1 MKLKITFET
10 EIPDSIEYNDAQLRE
25 WVNYSV
31 KHSQTIN
38 SDNPILK
45 AIGEAEAVSGAT
57 YCVRLIKS
65 FSAAPLILQRSVN
78 VQTLGTP
85 QETIDR
91 IINDVSQRSGIEKEK
106 ILSRSRKKEITA
118 ARFACMYLL
127 RKEAF
132 MTFAAIGRIFGRD
145 HTTAIHAL
153 SSVENLLDTNDYLM
167 VKNTGVVLDGG

>member
-1 MKLKITFET
+1 MNYKIQYEV
-10 EIPDSIEYNDAQLRE
+10 EIPESIPKDEAIE
-25 WVNYSV
+25 
-31 KHSQTIN
+31 
-38 SDNPILK
+38 ILK
-45 AIGEAEAVSGAT
+45 ASIYSQN
-57 YCVRLIKS
+57 IK
-65 FSAAPLILQRSVN
+65 AAPLILQRSVK
-78 VQTLGTP
+78 VQTLETP

-91 IINDVSQRSGIEKEK
+91 IINDVSQRSGIKKEK
-106 ILSRSRKKEITA
+106 ILSRNRRKEIVA

-167 VKNTGVVLDGG
+167 VQNTGLLNKI

>member
-38 SDNPILK
+38 SDNPIFK

-57 YCVRLIKS
+57 YYIRTIKP
-65 FSAAPLILQRSVN
+65 FSAAQIILQRSVK

-91 IINDVSQRSGIEKEK
+91 IINDVSQRSGIKKEK
-106 ILSRSRKKEITA
+106 IFSRNRGKEIVAYRDWETD
-118 ARFACMYLL
+118 
-127 RKEAF
+127 RK
-132 MTFAAIGRIFGRD
+132 
-145 HTTAIHAL
+145 
-153 SSVENLLDTNDYLM
+153 SV
-167 VKNTGVVLDGG
+167 V

>member
-1 MKLKITFET
+1 MKIKITFET

-38 SDNPILK
+38 VDNPILK

-57 YCVRLIKS
+57 YCVRTIKP
-65 FSAAPLILQRSVN
+65 FSAAQIILQRSVK

-85 QETIDR
+85 QETIDQ
-91 IINDVSQRSGIEKEK
+91 IIDDVSQRSGITKEK
-106 ILSRSRKKEITA
+106 IFSRNRRKEIAA

-132 MTFAAIGRIFGRD
+132 LPLKAIGRLFDRD

-153 SSVENLLDTNDYLM
+153 RTVENLLDTNDYLM
-167 VKNTGVVLDGG
+167 LKNTGLLNKI

>member
-57 YCVRLIKS
+57 YCVRTITP
-65 FSAAPLILQRSVN
+65 FSAAQIILQRSVK

-91 IINDVSQRSGIEKEK
+91 IINDVCQRSGIEKEK

-132 MTFAAIGRIFGRD
+132 LTFKSIGRIFGRD

-167 VKNTGVVLDGG
+167 VQNTGSLNKI

>member
-1 MKLKITFET
+1 MNYKIQYEV
-10 EIPDSIEYNDAQLRE
+10 EIPESIPKDEAIE
-25 WVNYSV
+25 
-31 KHSQTIN
+31 
-38 SDNPILK
+38 ILK
-45 AIGEAEAVSGAT
+45 ASIYSQN
-57 YCVRLIKS
+57 IK
-65 FSAAPLILQRSVN
+65 AAPLILQRSVK
-78 VQTLGTP
+78 VQTLETP

-91 IINDVSQRSGIEKEK
+91 IINDVCQRSGIEKEK
-106 ILSRSRKKEITA
+106 ILSRSRKKEIVA

-167 VKNTGVVLDGG
+167 VQNTGSLNKI

>member
-1 MKLKITFET
+1 MKIKITFET
-10 EIPDSIEYNDAQLRE
+10 EIPDSIEYSDAQLRE

-38 SDNPILK
+38 VDNPILK

-57 YCVRLIKS
+57 YYVRAIKP
-65 FSAAPLILQRSVN
+65 FSAAQIILQGSVK
-78 VQTLGTP
+78 
-85 QETIDR
+85 ETIDR
-91 IINDVSQRSGIEKEK
+91 IINDVSERSGIEKEK

>member
-1 MKLKITFET
+1 MKIKITFET

-25 WVNYSV
+25 WVN
-31 KHSQTIN
+31 SQN
-38 SDNPILK
+38 
-45 AIGEAEAVSGAT
+45 
-57 YCVRLIKS
+57 IK
-65 FSAAPLILQRSVN
+65 AAPLILQRSVK

-91 IINDVSQRSGIEKEK
+91 IINDVSQRSGIKKEK
-106 ILSRSRKKEITA
+106 IFSRSRKKEIVA

-167 VKNTGVVLDGG
+167 VQNTGLLNKI